1 MLLISHK
8 TQNLDLIP
16 DTYDLLCEIDTFI
29 SNEAK
34 TKLDSDRFGTRKC
47 KVNMEDVQLLVKY
60 QQILLDKIQNSC
72 CLGDYSLDDIIHRI
86 KQLLNRN

>member
-8 TQNLDLIP
+8 TQDIDLIS
-16 DTYDLLCEIDTFI
+16 DTLDLLCQIDTFL
-29 SNEAK
+29 SEETK

-47 KVNMEDVQLLVKY
+47 KVNMEDSQLLVKY
-60 QQILLDKIQNSC
+60 KKILLDKVNNSY
-72 CLGDYSLDDIIHRI
+72 CLRDFQLDDIIHRI